1 MMTDNKITFT
11 GIILSVQPRIRMIR
25 SFDQRSHNYLG
36 YAIAVRGEMNDVP
49 MDFSVG
55 IGKSAQQ
62 KHGFCV
68 GDSIAGE
75 CLPVPEPDMEPVE
88 FYKTS
93 KLKKTAVQMHSNDV
107 PPPWQ
112 IVPPDIEIYRE
123 RGHRRLSAVTYD
135 KKCFTCIWGCRM
147 PVEIIIDQWNQ
158 SRRKHRFETFCYGPL
173 SCKFYKPGPARKVE
187 GRKGMIYEEEDWIDI
202 DATSHRDPDE

>member
-1 MMTDNKITFT
+1 MMTDHKITFT
-11 GIILSVQPRIRMIR
+11 GIILAVQPRIRMLR

-36 YAIAVRGEMNDVP
+36 YAIAVRGEMNAVQ

-62 KHGFCV
+62 KYGFCV
-68 GDSIAGE
+68 GEGIAGE
-75 CLPVPEPDMEPVE
+75 CLPVQEPEMEPVE
-88 FYKTS
+88 FYKAS
-93 KLKKTAVQMHSNDV
+93 KLKKTAAQMQNNDA

-123 RGHRRLSAVTYD
+123 RGHRRLAAVTYD

-173 SCKFYKPGPARKVE
+173 SCKFYKPGPTRKVE
-187 GRKGMIYEEEDWIDI
+187 GRKGMVYEEEDWIDI